1 MLGND
6 IEARNKQH
14 LWMPQLQT
22 PRKLLTKPQ
31 NTQKMV
37 LILDRKQNLKLH
49 LTLSQKVRLE

>member
-22 PRKLLTKPQ
+22 PRKLIIK
-31 NTQKMV
+31 QK
-37 LILDRKQNLKLH
+37 INIKWF
-49 LTLSQKVRLE
+49 